1 MINNPDNSL
10 NSAEEDSIDI
20 IQLIKN
26 LWLGRRQ
33 IIKITLSFTA
43 VGILIALLST
53 SIYTAK
59 TTFIPQLG
67 NQESSSSGLKG
78 LASLAGINIGE
89 TGSQNNEISPL
100 IYPMLAESVSFNLSL
115 LDKTIIEKDNAS
127 ISLDTFYLN
136 QKKGF
141 SLSKVFSGIKKY
153 TIGLPSLLFSSSQ
166 DKNTESKNIGLIALT
181 KDQISLIGQLQEN
194 VDVFLNDKEGY
205 LTISANDPNP
215 IIAASLTRLVTENLQ
230 AKIIEMRLEKAN
242 DNLNF
247 IREEYQLQYLSFTS
261 LQNRLAD
268 FKDSNQNI
276 ATARF
281 MSKLQR
287 LEAEYSISFGVVQE
301 LASQVEQ
308 AEIQVNKDTPIFTV
322 IEEIIVPSERSEPK
336 RAQIVLIW
344 LFLGLIISSG
354 YLLLKQPLRDVI
366 SKITK

>member
-78 LASLAGINIGE
+78 LASLAGINIGGS
-89 TGSQNNEISPL
+89 GSQNNEISPL

-115 LDKTIIEKDNAS
+115 LDKTIIEKDNVS
-127 ISLDTFYLN
+127 IPLDTFYLD

-153 TIGLPSLLFSSSQ
+153 TIGLPSLLFSSS
-166 DKNTESKNIGLIALT
+166 
-181 KDQISLIGQLQEN
+181 
-194 VDVFLNDKEGY
+194 
-205 LTISANDPNP
+205 
-215 IIAASLTRLVTENLQ
+215 
-230 AKIIEMRLEKAN
+230 
-242 DNLNF
+242 
-247 IREEYQLQYLSFTS
+247 
-261 LQNRLAD
+261 AD
-268 FKDSNQNI
+268 FQKN
-276 ATARF
+276 
-281 MSKLQR
+281 
-287 LEAEYSISFGVVQE
+287 
-301 LASQVEQ
+301 
-308 AEIQVNKDTPIFTV
+308 
-322 IEEIIVPSERSEPK
+322 
-336 RAQIVLIW
+336 
-344 LFLGLIISSG
+344 
-354 YLLLKQPLRDVI
+354 
-366 SKITK
+366 

>member
-10 NSAEEDSIDI
+10 NSVEEDSIDI

-33 IIKITLSFTA
+33 IIKITLIFTA
-43 VGILIALLST
+43 LGILIALLST

-67 NQESSSSGLKG
+67 NQESSSSSIKG
-78 LASLAGINIGE
+78 LASLAGIKIG
-89 TGSQNNEISPL
+89 GGNNGNNEISPL

-115 LDKTIIEKDNAS
+115 LDKTIIEKDSVS
-127 ISLDTFYLN
+127 IRLDTFYLN
-136 QKKGF
+136 QNKGF

-166 DKNTESKNIGLIALT
+166 DKNTENKNIGLIALN
-181 KDQISLIGQLQEN
+181 KNQISLIKQLKGN
-194 VDVFLNDKEGY
+194 IDLSLNDKQGY
-205 LTISANDPNP
+205 VTISANDTNP

-230 AKIIEMRLEKAN
+230 AKIIEIRLEKAN

-247 IREEYQLQYLSFTS
+247 IREQYQLQYLSFTS

-276 ATARF
+276 STARF

-322 IEEIIVPSERSEPK
+322 IEEIIVPSERAKPK
-336 RAQIVLIW
+336 RSQIVLIW

-354 YLLLKQPLRDVI
+354 YLLLKDLLRDMI

>member
-26 LWLGRRQ
+26 LWAGRRQ

-115 LDKTIIEKDNAS
+115 LDKTIIEKDNVS
-127 ISLDTFYLN
+127 IGLDTFYLN

-181 KDQISLIGQLQEN
+181 KDQISLIEQLQEN
-194 VDVFLNDKEGY
+194 VDVLLNDKDGY
-205 LTISANDPNP
+205 VTISANDPNP

-322 IEEIIVPSERSEPK
+322 IEEIIVPSKRSEPK

-354 YLLLKQPLRDVI
+354 YILAKQPLRDVI

>member
-10 NSAEEDSIDI
+10 NSTEEDSIDI

-26 LWLGRRQ
+26 LWAGRRQ

-115 LDKTIIEKDNAS
+115 LDKTIIEKDSVS
-127 ISLDTFYLN
+127 IGLDTFYLD

-153 TIGLPSLLFSSSQ
+153 TIGLPSLLFSGFQ
-166 DKNTESKNIGLIALT
+166 DKNTENIGLIALNE
-181 KDQISLIGQLQEN
+181 DQILLIEQLQEN
-194 VDVFLNDKEGY
+194 IEVLLNNEEGY
-205 LTISANDPNP
+205 VTISANDPNP

-230 AKIIEMRLEKAN
+230 TKIIEMRLEKAN

-247 IREEYQLQYLSFTS
+247 IREQYQLQYLSFTS
-261 LQNRLAD
+261 LQNRLAA

-322 IEEIIVPSERSEPK
+322 IEEIIVPSAPSEPK

-354 YLLLKQPLRDVI
+354 YLLLKQPLRDII

>member
-10 NSAEEDSIDI
+10 NSTEEDSIDI

-26 LWLGRRQ
+26 LWAGRRQ

-115 LDKTIIEKDNAS
+115 LDKTIIEKDSVS
-127 ISLDTFYLN
+127 IGLDTFYLD
-136 QKKGF
+136 QKKF
-141 SLSKVFSGIKKY
+141 FIMYNFFYCIKKY
-153 TIGLPSLLFSSSQ
+153 TICLPSLLFSSSQ
-166 DKNTESKNIGLIALT
+166 DKNTENKNIGLIALNQ
-181 KDQISLIGQLQEN
+181 DQISLIGQLQEN
-194 VDVFLNDKEGY
+194 VDVLLNDKEGY

-230 AKIIEMRLEKAN
+230 TKIIEMRLEKAN

-247 IREEYQLQYLSFTS
+247 IREQYQLQYLSFTS
-261 LQNRLAD
+261 LQNRLAA

-322 IEEIIVPSERSEPK
+322 IEEIIVPSAPSEPK

-354 YLLLKQPLRDVI
+354 YLLLKQPLRDII

>member
-115 LDKTIIEKDNAS
+115 LDKTIIEKDNVS
-127 ISLDTFYLN
+127 ISLDTFYLD
-136 QKKGF
+136 QKK
-141 SLSKVFSGIKKY
+141 
-153 TIGLPSLLFSSSQ
+153 
-166 DKNTESKNIGLIALT
+166 
-181 KDQISLIGQLQEN
+181 
-194 VDVFLNDKEGY
+194 
-205 LTISANDPNP
+205 
-215 IIAASLTRLVTENLQ
+215 RL
-230 AKIIEMRLEKAN
+230 
-242 DNLNF
+242 
-247 IREEYQLQYLSFTS
+247 
-261 LQNRLAD
+261 
-268 FKDSNQNI
+268 
-276 ATARF
+276 
-281 MSKLQR
+281 
-287 LEAEYSISFGVVQE
+287 
-301 LASQVEQ
+301 
-308 AEIQVNKDTPIFTV
+308 
-322 IEEIIVPSERSEPK
+322 
-336 RAQIVLIW
+336 
-344 LFLGLIISSG
+344 
-354 YLLLKQPLRDVI
+354 
-366 SKITK
+366 

>member
-115 LDKTIIEKDNAS
+115 LDKTIIEKDNVS
-127 ISLDTFYLN
+127 IPLDTFYLD

-166 DKNTESKNIGLIALT
+166 DKNTENKNSGLIALT

-194 VDVFLNDKEGY
+194 VDVLLNDKEGY

-261 LQNRLAD
+261 LQNRLAA

-281 MSKLQR
+281 MNKLQR

-336 RAQIVLIW
+336 RSKIVLTW

-354 YLLLKQPLRDVI
+354 YLLLKEQLRDVI

>member
-1 MINNPDNSL
+1 MINNPDNSI

-26 LWLGRRQ
+26 LWAGRRQ

-67 NQESSSSGLKG
+67 NQESSSSSLKG
-78 LASLAGINIGE
+78 LASLAGINIGG
-89 TGSQNNEISPL
+89 TDSQNNEISPL

-115 LDKTIIEKDNAS
+115 LDKTIIEKDSVS
-127 ISLDTFYLN
+127 IPLDTFYLG

-166 DKNTESKNIGLIALT
+166 DKNTENKNIGLIALT
-181 KDQISLIGQLQEN
+181 KDQISLIKQLQEN
-194 VDVFLNDKEGY
+194 VDVLLNDKDGY
-205 LTISANDPNP
+205 VTISANDPNP

-230 AKIIEMRLEKAN
+230 EKIIEMRLEKAN

-247 IREEYQLQYLSFTS
+247 IREQYQLQYLSFTS
-261 LQNRLAD
+261 LQNRLAA

-322 IEEIIVPSERSEPK
+322 IEEIIVPSGPSKPK
-336 RAQIVLIW
+336 RSQIVLTW

-354 YLLLKQPLRDVI
+354 YLLLKQPLRDII

>member
-1 MINNPDNSL
+1 MINNPDNSI
-10 NSAEEDSIDI
+10 NSTEEDSIDI

-89 TGSQNNEISPL
+89 TGSGNNEISPL
-100 IYPMLAESVSFNLSL
+100 IYPMLAKSVSFNLSL
-115 LDKTIIEKDNAS
+115 LDKTIIEKDSVS
-127 ISLDTFYLN
+127 ISLDTFYLD

-141 SLSKVFSGIKKY
+141 SLSNVFSGIKKY

-166 DKNTESKNIGLIALT
+166 DKNTESKNIGLIALNG
-181 KDQISLIGQLQEN
+181 DQNSLIRQLQKN
-194 VDVFLNDKEGY
+194 VDVLLNDKDGY
-205 LTISANDPNP
+205 VTISANDPNP

-261 LQNRLAD
+261 LQNRLAA

-322 IEEIIVPSERSEPK
+322 IEEIIVPSGPSEPK

-354 YLLLKQPLRDVI
+354 YLLAKQPLRDII